1 MSQTKLRGAIV
12 GYGNVAEAGHMP
24 FWLAC
29 PEAEIVAIADSDP
42 DRCGLF
48 VKNVPSGHGYEHI
61 TEMLTAER
69 LDFVDICTS
78 PSSHAA
84 LLELALAAGLH
95 VLCEKPL
102 TIAATD
108 TVRIAKQAATAG
120 RVVHTVHNW
129 LAAPVNRKVSSLLD
143 AQEIGQVRSIEWSTL
158 RTGPAVTVKDGA
170 KGNWRL
176 DPQIAGG
183 GILIDH
189 GWHALYCVMTWAGAD
204 ARAIEACLENRRYFD
219 LGVEDTAT
227 LKIDFGTVEGR
238 IHLTWAAEDRANSV
252 TVIGTLGRIDVAGAK
267 VTLTRGT
274 DIQFWTCPPS
284 LAHGSHHPE
293 WFADVAN
300 QFLASVR
307 GTARSNILD
316 AVQCSLLIDCA
327 QHSSANGGCRVPLPN
342 RK

>member
-1 MSQTKLRGAIV
+1 VSQTKLRGAIV
-12 GYGNVAEAGHMP
+12 GYGNVAEAGHMS
-24 FWLAC
+24 FWRAS
-29 PEAEIVAIADSDP
+29 PEAEVVAIADSDP
-42 DRCGLF
+42 GRRRLF
-48 VKNVPSGHGYEHI
+48 ANSVPGGHGYEHI

-78 PSSHAA
+78 PSSHAG
-84 LLELALAAGLH
+84 LIELALAAGLH

-102 TIAATD
+102 TIAAID

-143 AQEIGQVRSIEWSTL
+143 AQEIGQVRLIEWSTL

-189 GWHALYCVMTWAGAD
+189 GWHALYCVMKWAGTG
-204 ARAIEACLENRRYFD
+204 ARAIEARLENRRYFD

-252 TVIGTLGRIDVAGAK
+252 TVIGTRGRIDVEGAEVK
-267 VTLTRGT
+267 LTRGT
-274 DIQFWTCPPS
+274 DVLIWTCPPS
-284 LAHGSHHPE
+284 LAQGSHHPE
-293 WFADVAN
+293 WFADVEN
-300 QFLASVR
+300 QFLALVG
-307 GTARSNILD
+307 GTARGNILD
-316 AVQCSLLIDCA
+316 AVQCSVLIDCA
-327 QHSSANGGCRVPLPN
+327 QHSSANGGRRVALP
-342 RK
+342 RQK